1 MSVVVAFFRGIAI
14 LPRHF
19 PTGARRHD
27 PEALAVRRRRADGG
41 EAGRVRSCPVA
52 GVFVAMGS
60 LLFLLGIG
68 MTVLGYWPR
77 PPIDIDRDPRN
88 NGTVSMTLE
97 EKANGTAN
105 ELKKGFLARSLH
117 TYTMKILGPLT
128 VGLGVFLFI
137 CGVAAL
143 YENRGRSRSKVVH
156 LRDIYT
162 AVIDAEA
169 GRDPDALAK
178 EATKLGHN
186 CNAHDIKCFEPQCA
200 AKLAANLLMTLPCAL
215 SHPELFGDGSLG
227 TGPGGLP
234 GPWFPDRP
242 SSTLNTVHIS
252 GCGKAR
258 QAANG
263 TPRNFRMKSIVSSS
277 ITAFTV
283 PLIKLNSLLAEE
295 QAVPASERH
304 ATDAEDLQNL
314 SEPLLDKSRS
324 EGRGDGGLAPP
335 PTVTAEPPMK
345 PQDEAQSHE
354 EQPTKTDLT
363 GKVPTPALVVS
374 TTDQKTETTTE
385 ASTTSSETALMTL
398 APTITIAS
406 TATVP
411 VTSAPMT
418 TTKPEDSVAII
429 SLVKD
434 AKKEQIE
441 EKACLEQPPTNTVQ
455 EKLPLKKTE
464 QEKIPPKETVEP
476 EPKSPRKG
484 DDTKKETNE
493 GGGDHH
499 EGYNTMEGIDLLD
512 DEFNPL
518 KAPRR
523 QYTKKEKLLMIAR
536 SPDKENLEE
545 DEASA
550 AARQNSSE
558 SKF

>member
-1 MSVVVAFFRGIAI
+1 MSSSLLFRACAKLLRHAPPVGNALCCVVTERYGWRTACLAA
-14 LPRHF
+14 
-19 PTGARRHD
+19 PTPQSR
-27 PEALAVRRRRADGG
+27 AVRDAGSPTPPPRAAHRD
-41 EAGRVRSCPVA
+41 ARPSSRQLSFSRF
-52 GVFVAMGS
+52 FVAVGS

-77 PPIDIDRDPRN
+77 PQIDIDRAARN

-105 ELKKGFLARSLH
+105 ELKEGFIARSLH

-137 CGVAAL
+137 CGVAAM

-169 GRDPDALAK
+169 GRDPEASAK
-178 EATKLGHN
+178 EAAKLGHN

-252 GCGKAR
+252 GCGKVR

-295 QAVPASERH
+295 QAMPASERH

-335 PTVTAEPPMK
+335 PTITTEPPIK
-345 PQDEAQSHE
+345 PHDEAQSRE
-354 EQPTKTDLT
+354 EQPTKTDLS
-363 GKVPTPALVVS
+363 GKVPTP
-374 TTDQKTETTTE
+374 
-385 ASTTSSETALMTL
+385 TL
-398 APTITIAS
+398 
-406 TATVP
+406 TV
-411 VTSAPMT
+411 
-418 TTKPEDSVAII
+418 
-429 SLVKD
+429 
-434 AKKEQIE
+434 
-441 EKACLEQPPTNTVQ
+441 
-455 EKLPLKKTE
+455 
-464 QEKIPPKETVEP
+464 
-476 EPKSPRKG
+476 
-484 DDTKKETNE
+484 E

-545 DEASA
+545 DEANA